1 MRGYKNGAWTARKI
15 KLGMS
20 CPAVVSLEDKADSGP
35 AGAVSKRGID
45 RYFGKGTD
53 AVRILLAE
61 DERALS
67 RALVKIF
74 EKNKYSIDAV
84 YDGQEALDYL
94 ETDNYDCAV
103 LDIMMPKVDGITV
116 LRKIRA
122 DGNDIP
128 VLMLTAKSEIDDKV
142 LGLDSGANYYLTK
155 PFDAKELLAA
165 VRAITRSSSE
175 VDTKIALGN
184 ITLDRSTYELASPS
198 GSIKLANKEF
208 QMMEMFLSNPGKV
221 IPVDSFMDRIW
232 GYDTDTENSV
242 VWVYVSYLR
251 KKLASLE
258 ADIKIKA
265 LRNAGYLITAE
276 E

>member
-1 MRGYKNGAWTARKI
+1 M
-15 KLGMS
+15 
-20 CPAVVSLEDKADSGP
+20 
-35 AGAVSKRGID
+35 
-45 RYFGKGTD
+45 
-53 AVRILLAE
+53 RILLAE
-61 DERALS
+61 DEKALS

-74 EKNKYSIDAV
+74 EKNNYSIDAV

-94 ETDNYDCAV
+94 ETDIYDCAV

-122 DGNDIP
+122 AGNDIP

-165 VRAITRSSSE
+165 VRAITRTTAE
-175 VDTKIALGN
+175 VDTKLSLGN

-208 QMMEMFLSNPGKV
+208 QMMEMFLSSPEKV
-221 IPVDSFMDRIW
+221 ISVDSFMDRIW
-232 GYDTDTENSV
+232 GFDTETENSV
-242 VWVYVSYLR
+242 VWVYISYLR
-251 KKLASLE
+251 KKLTSLG
-258 ADIKIKA
+258 ANIKIKA